1 MKFGKSALMGLL
13 LGVAG
18 TADAFSIGPHA
29 PQVKKL
35 GRVYDEAA
43 AAAVS
48 TNNNSWRAPMQMV
61 AGGAERAYGEDYY
74 DGKYIFCYICG
85 CNWLLVTEAKL
96 AKFGSQNPDSKC
108 VAVSCI

>member
-74 DGKYIFCYICG
+74 DGKYIFLLFISM
-85 CNWLLVTEAKL
+85 WLQLGAVLVLATEA
-96 AKFGSQNPDSKC
+96 S
-108 VAVSCI
+108 